1 MGAVRVILAA
11 RARRFWRAWLL
22 LAVLV
27 GLGTTVVLAAVTA
40 GRRADSAFP
49 RFVAAHGYDAV
60 VYANGPL
67 PLARLPGVARTVP
80 IQAPFYG
87 QPSCSCGRTID
98 TGSLAVREVRPAD
111 LSRMVKLV
119 AGRMP
124 DQSDPHEMLASY
136 TMQRDYGIGPGTVI
150 RLPMAGANQ
159 WAAIQQAM
167 NGGPQPAP
175 SGPVVALRVVGIV
188 AAENE
193 FPSGQGPTYDLYPT
207 RAFAAATSGT
217 PALPF
222 YYVSFTRGE
231 ADFARF
237 EATVAGKY
245 GANVEDLDRAAAAVT
260 ASIHPQAIGWWA
272 LAALAALAAIAAIGQ
287 ALARQTAAENADSP
301 VLAALGVRSRQFT
314 ALCMLRTLAVALA
327 GAAAGVLAATL
338 LSPLAPAGEAR
349 LADPAPG
356 LTFDWPVAA
365 AGGAA
370 TVLAVLALGLPS
382 ALRAA
387 RVRDAGLRP
396 AVRPSLVTGAAI
408 ATGLPATAV
417 LGIRRALQRGRGAG
431 ATPVGMALVGTVAA
445 VTALC
450 ATAVFGASLAHLV
463 GSPELYGAPY
473 QAFINAS
480 GPGAPDQARLLA
492 ALAREPAIDRVTL
505 VTIPAITVNKVSTR
519 AATVTPVR
527 GAVLLSAA
535 DGRLPAGDGEIA
547 LGTGTMRAAGAR
559 VGGAVLVTVTAPDG
573 TPRTGRFRVVGTLP
587 LPTNFG
593 TGGLGDGAAMT
604 AAAYV
609 TAQCPPA
616 GDPAGQRRC
625 RQAATAGPAEG
636 VLVHAVP
643 GPAGAA
649 ALAGLTSRFPGNVGA
664 PDVPTALVSFGESAD
679 FPLLL
684 GIVVA
689 LCGVATLAHLL
700 VATTYRRRGESGLLK
715 ALGFVRRQLAAV
727 VFWQAATV
735 AVAGVAAG
743 VPLGLAAGRLIWNAF
758 ARNLG
763 VVPVTVLPGWL
774 IAMLAAGVVAAALAI
789 AVIPAVTAARSRPGP
804 VLRAE

>member
-1 MGAVRVILAA
+1 MAA

-27 GLGTTVVLAAVTA
+27 ALGTAVVLAAVTA

-49 RFVAAHGYDAV
+49 RFAAAHGYDAV

-87 QPSCSCGRTID
+87 QPWCSCGRTID

-124 DQSDPHEMLASY
+124 DQANPNETLASY

-167 NGGPQPAP
+167 NGGPQPKP
-175 SGPVVALRVVGIV
+175 TGPVIAVRVVGIV

-207 RAFAAATSGT
+207 QAFAAATHGT

-222 YYVSFTRGE
+222 YYVSFRHGE

-237 EATVAGKY
+237 EATVSGKY
-245 GANVEDLDRAAAAVT
+245 NANVEDLDRAAAAIAV
-260 ASIHPQAIGWWA
+260 SIHPQAIGWWA
-272 LAALAALAAIAAIGQ
+272 LAALAALAAIAATGQ
-287 ALARQTAAENADSP
+287 ALARQTAVESADHP

-314 ALCMLRTLAVALA
+314 ALCMIRTLAVALT
-327 GAAAGVLAATL
+327 GAAAGVLLATL

-356 LTFDWPVAA
+356 LTFDWAVAV

-370 TVLAVLALGLPS
+370 AVLAVLLLGLLP
-382 ALRAA
+382 ALRAT
-387 RVRDAGLRP
+387 RVRDAGYHP
-396 AVRPSLVTGAAI
+396 AARASLVTGAAI
-408 ATGLPATAV
+408 AAGLPATGV
-417 LGIRRALQRGRGAG
+417 LGIRRALQRGRGAR
-431 ATPVGMALVGTVAA
+431 ATPVGTALAGTVAA

-450 ATAVFGASLAHLV
+450 ATAVFGASLSHLV
-463 GSPELYGAPY
+463 ASPELYGSPF
-473 QAFINAS
+473 QAFVNGS
-480 GPGAPDQARLLA
+480 GPGSPDETGLLA
-492 ALAREPAIDRVTL
+492 ALARVPAIDRVTL
-505 VTIPAITVNKVSTR
+505 VSVPAVTVNKIGVR

-535 DGRLPAGDGEIA
+535 DGRLPAGEGEIA
-547 LGTGTMRAAGAR
+547 LGAATMRASGAR
-559 VGGAVLVTVTAPDG
+559 IGGSVRVTVTDPDG
-573 TPRTGRFRVVGTLP
+573 APRTRRFLVVGMLP
-587 LPTNFG
+587 LPVDFG
-593 TGGLGDGAAMT
+593 TGALGDGAAMT
-604 AAAYV
+604 TAAYV
-609 TAQCPPA
+609 AAQCPPA
-616 GDPAGQRRC
+616 GDPASQRRC
-625 RQAATAGPAEG
+625 RQAATAGPPEG

-649 ALAGLTSRFPGNVGA
+649 ALADLTRRYPGNVGT
-664 PDVPTALVSFGESAD
+664 PDVPTALVSFGESAN

-689 LCGVATLAHLL
+689 LCGAATLAHLL
-700 VATTYRRRGESGLLK
+700 VASAYRRRSESGLLQ

-727 VFWQAATV
+727 VCWQAATV
-735 AVAGVAAG
+735 AVVGVAAG
-743 VPLGLAAGRLIWNAF
+743 VPLGLAAGRVIWSAF

-763 VVPVTVLPGWL
+763 VVAVVVLPGWL
-774 IAMLAAGVVAAALAI
+774 IAALAAGVIAAALAI
-789 AVIPAVTAARSRPGP
+789 AVIPAVTASRSTPAAA
-804 VLRAE
+804 LRAE